1 MTEDL
6 LQDFE
11 PIEHFSDKELFT
23 KIWMNPR
30 PVFKYL
36 THIRHEKYITKL
48 LILAGIANAIEKATL
63 RNSGDK
69 SSLITVL
76 LGAIVGGALFGWL
89 SYFLYSSLVRWTGK
103 WLKGNASTDDILR
116 VLAFA
121 TIPNIVGI
129 LFTIV
134 EISFFG
140 NSVFKSQ
147 IGLLQNDTLHI
158 ALGYSLGF
166 IGLVLGIW
174 SLVLSVI
181 GISEVQQ
188 FSIAKS
194 IVNLMLP
201 ILVIFIPLML
211 LVLVF
216 TGFR

>member
-11 PIEHFSDKELFT
+11 PIEHFTDKELFT
-23 KIWMNPR
+23 KIWINPR

-36 THIRHEKYITKL
+36 THIRHEKYITIL
-48 LILAGIANAIEKATL
+48 LILGGIANAIDKATL

-69 SSLITVL
+69 SSLMTIF
-76 LGAIVGGALFGWL
+76 LGVIVGGALFGWV

-103 WLKGNASTDDILR
+103 WLKGNASTEDILR

-121 TIPNIVGI
+121 TIPNIIGI

-140 NSVFKSQ
+140 SSVFKSEFD
-147 IGLLQNDTLHI
+147 LLQTDTIHI
-158 ALGYSLGF
+158 AIGYSLGF

-188 FSIAKS
+188 FSITKS
-194 IVNLMLP
+194 IINLLLPIFVILIP
-201 ILVIFIPLML
+201 ILVL
-211 LVLVF
+211 LYAF
-216 TGFR
+216 TGFH